1 MRIID
6 IIRHLPDE
14 ELVEYLI
21 DIAYENSEKSD
32 ALRFPSP
39 LGGYLTRE
47 IDFLDTDVLLDALIQ
62 EEGEEEDED

>member
-14 ELVEYLI
+14 DLAEYLM
-21 DIAYENSEKSD
+21 DIAYENCEKSD
-32 ALRFPSP
+32 ELRFPSP

-47 IDFLDTDVLLDALIQ
+47 ISFLDKDVLLDALIQ
-62 EEGEEEDED
+62 EEGETE

>member
-14 ELVEYLI
+14 ELAQYILDV
-21 DIAYENSEKSD
+21 AFENSPETGD
-32 ALRFPSP
+32 EPVLRIPSP

-47 IDFLDTDVLLDALIQ
+47 IAFHETDILLDALI
-62 EEGEEEDED
+62 EEE